1 MIVCEGPMV
10 LPVLLRR
17 VLWRTHQHCKIL
29 YLMPAIWTNVF
40 GKLEGLVLR
49 DRVDERVVL
58 VVDFGGFLIN
68 LTVHQKKA

>member
-1 MIVCEGPMV
+1 
-10 LPVLLRR
+10 
-17 VLWRTHQHCKIL
+17 
-29 YLMPAIWTNVF
+29 MPAIWTNVF